1 MCASSVNRRG
11 ADDEHARVAAR
22 QTLQEND
29 RGSEFPGLGRD
40 ADTCHG
46 RLSSSLRINSFP
58 RVVLGFLHSFGLA
71 LLSPCD
77 ALTLSRRSLP
87 RVPDRYP
94 VSAGAHVIFPNA
106 GNGEGMLFL
115 TRVGTSFLSSP
126 VLVFRWPLFFSVS
139 TPCSLTYGISIYRS
153 LCSFLFPSPSS
164 KSTSKLHSSL
174 PGLAASSH
182 HRRFQAIPINFDRNI
197 GRGPEYLYTS
207 IMPLARCVVA
217 RNERRQDLVG
227 VLCLSF

>member
-115 TRVGTSFLSSP
+115 TRVGTSFPCSP
-126 VLVFRWPLFFSVS
+126 IVVSRHSLLLSVS
-139 TPCSLTYGISIYRS
+139 TLCYLAYRVS
-153 LCSFLFPSPSS
+153 MHGHLSSSFSP
-164 KSTSKLHSSL
+164 SL
-174 PGLAASSH
+174 PGAPSGSVSKLRSA
-182 HRRFQAIPINFDRNI
+182 
-197 GRGPEYLYTS
+197 
-207 IMPLARCVVA
+207 
-217 RNERRQDLVG
+217 
-227 VLCLSF
+227 